1 MSEGAN
7 SENSF
12 QNPEATRFSRR
23 TFIRKAGESALGAAA
38 FLYSRDSTLANGQ
51 TQEATQPVETEIA
64 SIEHAGWNFIVN
76 LDELQSYTAQ
86 RGSTVQIDV
95 IGGYG
100 SKQPHIEY
108 RQGKPDISNQ
118 CIRLNLDGK
127 STGVLEV
134 LPNPHQEDILL
145 SIKEIEGDTLI
156 NENPL
161 TVPLETH
168 TYRPEDEDDRKR
180 IFSEVLLDS
189 DTLRELHEQAKYRY
203 LNERDGP
210 VFKIQNDPRFIPI
223 GKVLSRT
230 GLDEIP
236 QLWNI
241 VKGEMAFVGPRPLPM
256 YETKKIEGIYSKR
269 FSVLPGL
276 TSLWVVRGAH
286 QLNFRE
292 WMELDIWYVDHRSI
306 QMDLKILL
314 LTVLVLSQFILKQ
327 ISMIIFDNK

>member
-1 MSEGAN
+1 MIQRIIA
-7 SENSF
+7 
-12 QNPEATRFSRR
+12 
-23 TFIRKAGESALGAAA
+23 FI
-38 FLYSRDSTLANGQ
+38 
-51 TQEATQPVETEIA
+51 
-64 SIEHAGWNFIVN
+64 
-76 LDELQSYTAQ
+76 
-86 RGSTVQIDV
+86 
-95 IGGYG
+95 
-100 SKQPHIEY
+100 
-108 RQGKPDISNQ
+108 
-118 CIRLNLDGK
+118 
-127 STGVLEV
+127 
-134 LPNPHQEDILL
+134 ILL
-145 SIKEIEGDTLI
+145 FLL
-156 NENPL
+156 PL
-161 TVPLETH
+161 LFILSVVYKLTAW
-168 TYRPEDEDDRKR
+168 
-180 IFSEVLLDS
+180 
-189 DTLRELHEQAKYRY
+189 REPFLFLQERTGKDNKPFTIYKIRTMRVGAESLQAKYRY

>member
-1 MSEGAN
+1 MIQRIIA
-7 SENSF
+7 
-12 QNPEATRFSRR
+12 
-23 TFIRKAGESALGAAA
+23 FI
-38 FLYSRDSTLANGQ
+38 
-51 TQEATQPVETEIA
+51 
-64 SIEHAGWNFIVN
+64 
-76 LDELQSYTAQ
+76 
-86 RGSTVQIDV
+86 
-95 IGGYG
+95 
-100 SKQPHIEY
+100 
-108 RQGKPDISNQ
+108 
-118 CIRLNLDGK
+118 
-127 STGVLEV
+127 
-134 LPNPHQEDILL
+134 ILL
-145 SIKEIEGDTLI
+145 FLL
-156 NENPL
+156 PL
-161 TVPLETH
+161 LFILSVVYKLTAW
-168 TYRPEDEDDRKR
+168 
-180 IFSEVLLDS
+180 
-189 DTLRELHEQAKYRY
+189 REPFLFLQERTGKDNKPFTIYKIRTMRVGAESLQAKYRY
-203 LNERDGP
+203 VNERDGP
-210 VFKIQNDPRFIPI
+210 VFKIQNDARFIPI